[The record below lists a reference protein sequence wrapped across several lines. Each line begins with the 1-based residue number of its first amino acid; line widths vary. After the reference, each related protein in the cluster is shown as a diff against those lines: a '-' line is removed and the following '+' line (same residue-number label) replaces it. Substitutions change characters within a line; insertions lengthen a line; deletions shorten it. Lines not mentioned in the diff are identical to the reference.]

1 METWSWRVNDYF
13 KVGQPVLQ
21 EYWFG
26 GALRFYTDEVSQE
39 MWLICMRVLEYQR
52 YVLCTLQ
59 GKATQSLSKRQALA
73 CHADDKG

>member
-26 GALRFYTDEVSQE
+26 VLRFYTDEVSQE

-59 GKATQSLSKRQALA
+59 GQSNTGTLQEA
-73 CHADDKG
+73 CCQADDISLIG